1 MSDKKTDETP
11 PQVAQSSAAFKAAAE
26 HDMEHDSGDVTDDDV
41 MDGDVMDDVMD
52 KGAVSL
58 RFDFICLHPALS
70 LSRP

>member
-1 MSDKKTDETP
+1 
-11 PQVAQSSAAFKAAAE
+11 
-26 HDMEHDSGDVTDDDV
+26 MEHDSGDVTDDDV

-70 LSRP
+70 WSHP